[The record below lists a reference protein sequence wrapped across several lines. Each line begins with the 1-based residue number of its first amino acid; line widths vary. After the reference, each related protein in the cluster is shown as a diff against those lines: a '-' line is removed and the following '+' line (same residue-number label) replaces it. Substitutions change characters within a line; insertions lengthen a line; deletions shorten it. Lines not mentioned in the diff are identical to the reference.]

1 MNWYFEEHGVIKGPF
16 PEGDFADMVRRRDVP
31 ADALVW
37 RPGLEEW
44 ATAQEINPPW
54 LKNIASGLQP
64 ARQQQ
69 APGAPQNQAAGA
81 PKEPASVA
89 PKQQAPAPAGQ
100 QVSSPPKDPAPAAPK
115 LQVSAPTNEQVSGPP
130 KDPVPT
136 VTKLQVSAP
145 TKGPAPTSAKNDG
158 SGPSKDGS
166 GPSKEQANNAE
177 KPATTPPKESLPVIE
192 GAIPN
197 QAAASTPAR
206 TMGQSK
212 LKPMAPIPTSDQ
224 NQPTEKGGL
233 LKRVFGIGGKQ
244 KS

>member
-16 PEGDFADMVRRRDVP
+16 PEGDFAEMVRRRDVP

-64 ARQQQ
+64 ARPQQG
-69 APGAPQNQAAGA
+69 PGAPKDQPSN
-81 PKEPASVA
+81 A
-89 PKQQAPAPAGQ
+89 PKQQVSAPAKE
-100 QVSSPPKDPAPAAPK
+100 QVSSPPKDQVAAAPK
-115 LQVSAPTNEQVSGPP
+115 LQVSAPTKEQVSNPP

-145 TKGPAPTSAKNDG
+145 TREPASTP
-158 SGPSKDGS
+158 PKDETPGA
-166 GPSKEQANNAE
+166 SKEQANNGA
-177 KPATTPPKESLPVIE
+177 KPSTTPAKESLPVIE

-206 TMGQSK
+206 TTVQAK
-212 LKPMAPIPTSDQ
+212 FKPMAPIPSEGQ

>member
-16 PEGDFADMVRRRDVP
+16 PEGDFAEMVRRRDVP

-69 APGAPQNQAAGA
+69 GPG
-81 PKEPASVA
+81 A
-89 PKQQAPAPAGQ
+89 PKQQVSAPPKE
-100 QVSSPPKDPAPAAPK
+100 QVSSPPKDQAAAAPKLQVSAPTKEQVSSAPKDQVPAAPK
-115 LQVSAPTNEQVSGPP
+115 LQVSAPTKEQVSSPP
-130 KDPVPT
+130 KDQVPV

-145 TKGPAPTSAKNDG
+145 TKEPASSPAKDEATG
-158 SGPSKDGS
+158 A
-166 GPSKEQANNAE
+166 SKEQADRQ
-177 KPATTPPKESLPVIE
+177 ATTPTKESLPVIE

-206 TMGQSK
+206 TAAPSK
-212 LKPMAPIPTSDQ
+212 FKPMAPIPSADQ
-224 NQPTEKGGL
+224 NQPAEKGGL

>member
-1 MNWYFEEHGVIKGPF
+1 MMNWYFEEHGVIKGPF
-16 PEGDFADMVRRRDVP
+16 PEGDFAEMVRRRDVP

-64 ARQQQ
+64 ARQQPQ
-69 APGAPQNQAAGA
+69 APAA
-81 PKEPASVA
+81 PKDPASVA
-89 PKQQAPAPAGQ
+89 PKQQASAPAGQ
-100 QVSSPPKDPAPAAPK
+100 QVASPPKDPVAAAPK
-115 LQVSAPTNEQVSGPP
+115 LQVSAPTNEQVSSPP

-145 TKGPAPTSAKNDG
+145 TKGPVAAAGKNDG
-158 SGPSKDGS
+158 SGPSK
-166 GPSKEQANNAE
+166 EQGNNGE
-177 KPATTPPKESLPVIE
+177 KQATTPPKESLPVIE

-197 QAAASTPAR
+197 QAAASAPAK

-224 NQPTEKGGL
+224 NQPAEKGGL
-233 LKRVFGIGGKQ
+233 LKRVFGLGGKQ
-244 KS
+244 KN